1 MLKFEYPTYL
11 WLLSIIPL
19 LCLLMIL
26 VRQKRKKALA
36 AFGQKELVSMLM
48 PSYSKRRKIV
58 KFGLAMAI
66 LAMLIIALAR
76 PQMGTKVSN
85 LQRNG
90 IETVICLDISN
101 SMLAQ
106 DVAPSRLEKSKML
119 VENLLDNFMD
129 DKVALIVFAGDAF
142 IQLPITADYVSAKM
156 FLDNAD
162 PSMVSVQGTDIARA
176 IEIASHSFT
185 QQKNIGRAIV
195 VITDG
200 EDHEGGAEKM
210 AEKAYKDGINVFILG
225 VGDTRGVPIPVG
237 DGEYLTDKD
246 GHTVMTKLNEQMCKD
261 VARAGNGTY
270 IHVDNTSD
278 AQRELNSELEKL
290 QKGENNIVIYSEYA
304 EQFQAFALIAII
316 LMLIDFCMRE
326 AKNPKFENTRFGRM
340 MAKWRVASKAVVVF
354 ILLYSAP
361 AMAQT
366 TLERQYIRQG
376 NRYFNQKNYAKAQ
389 TEYQKALARDPKNS
403 LAMYNLGRVLME
415 QNKDSLATV
424 QFENAAKLEE
434 NPILKSQSF
443 HNIGV
448 ICQKHQLYQ
457 DAIEAYKQCLRL
469 NPNDDEAR
477 YNLALCKKLLKQK
490 PPQKQPQQ
498 QNDKKQDD
506 KNNDKNQKDK
516 KDDKDNKDNKQN
528 KDKKDNK
535 QQPPQ
540 PENMSKETA
549 DRLLNAALQDEKATQ
564 QRMKQAEQQHSSRR
578 VDRNW

>member
-19 LCLLMIL
+19 LCLLM
-26 VRQKRKKALA
+26 VVARQKRKKALD

-58 KFGLAMAI
+58 KAGLAMVI

-142 IQLPITADYVSAKM
+142 VQLPITADYVSAKM

-237 DGEYLTDKD
+237 DGEYLQDKD
-246 GHTVMTKLNEQMCKD
+246 GRTVMTKLNEQMCKD

-340 MAKWRVASKAVVVF
+340 MAKWRVASKAVIIF
-354 ILLYSAP
+354 MLLFSAP

-415 QNKDSLATV
+415 QNKDSLAII

-434 NPILKSQSF
+434 NPIQKSQSF

-448 ICQKHQLYQ
+448 ICQKHQMYQ
-457 DAIEAYKQCLRL
+457 EAIDAYKKCLRL
-469 NPNDDEAR
+469 NPNDNEAR

-490 PPQKQPQQ
+490 PPQQQQQQ

-506 KNNDKNQKDK
+506 KNNDKNQKDN

-528 KDKKDNK
+528 KDKKDDK
-535 QQPPQ
+535 QQPPK

-564 QRMKQAEQQHSSRR
+564 QRMKQAEQQHSNRR
-578 VDRNW
+578 VERNW

>member
-19 LCLLMIL
+19 LCLLMIF
-26 VRQKRKKALA
+26 VRRKRKKALA

-142 IQLPITADYVSAKM
+142 VQLPITADYVSAKM

-176 IEIASHSFT
+176 IDIASHSFT

-376 NRYFNQKNYAKAQ
+376 NRYFNQKNYVKAQ

>member
-142 IQLPITADYVSAKM
+142 VQLPITADYVSAKM

-237 DGEYLTDKD
+237 DGEYLQDKY

-528 KDKKDNK
+528 KDKKDDK